1 MSNVDIMLELKLV
14 LTEIFGPCLR
24 DFHIEQ
30 FGGVQSVPSMGGP
43 IMTQMSQ
50 PTTRLHLR
58 LALSESYMMR
68 MNPQGSLENWLDLGP
83 NAFCT
88 NRSQSFS
95 SKTMLLHEIEVSYA
109 LVGTIEEFIDFNKNK
124 AWKRFNALID
134 EQLSEVLDV
143 DDR

>member
-1 MSNVDIMLELKLV
+1 
-14 LTEIFGPCLR
+14 
-24 DFHIEQ
+24 
-30 FGGVQSVPSMGGP
+30 
-43 IMTQMSQ
+43 
-50 PTTRLHLR
+50 
-58 LALSESYMMR
+58 